1 MQNRTGQFNAN
12 ALIAEVKRRTLLAE
26 LEARYCSKTQDH
38 QKPYGAKSSR
48 TIDTSDCD
56 AADHDDLPIGYQDA
70 FGKPKVKAHYPKSR
84 KPFAHDPFTDE
95 DEETPR
101 RTPQIHPTAQD
112 FCALATF
119 AVTKGL
125 IATDQVQAVARELG
139 RAYRASPSWE
149 LSRDPAPRTLRYGP
163 TNYNKNQ
170 LLIAAHLLEAA
181 CAGTHYL
188 DGTTSDTGSEPS
200 TIKRSIAHGLL
211 PNIIAL
217 LAK

>member
-12 ALIAEVKRRTLLAE
+12 ALLAEVKRRTLLAE
-26 LEARYCSKTQDH
+26 LEARYCRKTEDH

-48 TIDTSDCD
+48 TIDTADCD
-56 AADHDDLPIGYQDA
+56 TDNHDELPIGYQEA
-70 FGKPKVKAHYPKSR
+70 FAKPKAKAHYPKSR
-84 KPFAHDPFTDE
+84 KPFAHDPFADE
-95 DEETPR
+95 DEETPQSAA
-101 RTPQIHPTAQD
+101 QIHPTAQD

-163 TNYNKNQ
+163 TNYNKTQ

-181 CAGTHYL
+181 CAGSHYL
-188 DGTTSDTGSEPS
+188 NGTTIDTGAEPI
-200 TIKRSIAHGLL
+200 TIACSIAHGLL
-211 PNIIAL
+211 PKIIAHL
-217 LAK
+217 Q